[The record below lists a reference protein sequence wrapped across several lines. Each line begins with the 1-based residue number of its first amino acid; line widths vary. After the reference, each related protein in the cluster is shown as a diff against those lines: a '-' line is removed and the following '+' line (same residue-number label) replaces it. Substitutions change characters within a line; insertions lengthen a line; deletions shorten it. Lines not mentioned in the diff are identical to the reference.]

1 MRRLATPVLR
11 VAFLAALA
19 ACSPAEPTPFSRG
32 EEIPLASWIVKVRSV
47 EAMSSDLLPGMRQL
61 AKRPDARFLVVHVE
75 IERAA
80 SADAA
85 DEDHAAERRFLK
97 LLSSVRL
104 VDGQGHEYDYGLP
117 LSQSHYQMMKMGNAW
132 SPDDMNW
139 DTQLGRWVILFGVP
153 QESEDF
159 TLFVRNL
166 WPSEGQAR
174 LAAVD
179 LGR

>member
-1 MRRLATPVLR
+1 MR
-11 VAFLAALA
+11 VAALVALA
-19 ACSPAEPTPFSRG
+19 GCFPAEPTPFSRG
-32 EEIPLASWIVKVRSV
+32 EEIPLASWTVAVRSV

-61 AKRPDARFLVVHVE
+61 ANRPAARFLVVHVE

-85 DEDHAAERRFLK
+85 QDHGAERRFLK
-97 LLSSVRL
+97 LLSSVKL
-104 VDGQGHEYDYGLP
+104 KDGQGNEYDYGLP
-117 LSQSHYQMMKMGNAW
+117 LPQSHYQMMKMGNAW

-139 DTQLGRWVILFGVP
+139 ETQLGRWVILFGVP
-153 QESEDF
+153 RESEDF
-159 TLFVRNL
+159 TLLVRNL
-166 WPSEGQAR
+166 WPSDGQAR